1 MLHFKNAPN
10 INNILK
16 QSFTNATVL
25 SYHPNTYSSKRKSIA
40 DQDYPNGLIFG
51 CPFGRPFESQKMP
64 FWHFWDGIGR
74 LLVICKRGLPTQN
87 IKITGGL
94 SSFKQEVV

>member
-25 SYHPNTYSSKRKSIA
+25 SYHPNTYSNKKNSIA
-40 DQDYPNGLIFG
+40 NQDYPNILIFE
-51 CPFGRPFESQKMP
+51 CAVKVCV
-64 FWHFWDGIGR
+64 WHTRNTFLA
-74 LLVICKRGLPTQN
+74 LLGWYR
-87 IKITGGL
+87 
-94 SSFKQEVV
+94 

>member
-25 SYHPNTYSSKRKSIA
+25 SYQPNTYSNKKNSIA

-51 CPFGRPFESQKMP
+51 CVFGTQEILFQYFS
-64 FWHFWDGIGR
+64 DDIGR
-74 LLVICKRGLPTQN
+74 VLVICKRGLPTQN

-94 SSFKQEVV
+94 

>member
-1 MLHFKNAPN
+1 MLHFENAPN

-25 SYHPNTYSSKRKSIA
+25 SYHPNTYSNKKNSIA

-51 CPFGRPFESQKMP
+51 CPFGWPFGTQEIP
-64 FWHFWDGIGR
+64 FWYFSNDIGKV
-74 LLVICKRGLPTQN
+74 LVPSKRDLPT
-87 IKITGGL
+87 
-94 SSFKQEVV
+94 